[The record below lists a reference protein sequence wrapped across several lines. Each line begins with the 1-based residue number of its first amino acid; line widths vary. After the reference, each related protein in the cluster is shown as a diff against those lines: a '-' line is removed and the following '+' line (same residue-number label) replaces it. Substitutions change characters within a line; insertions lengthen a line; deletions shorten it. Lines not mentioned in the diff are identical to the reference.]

1 METVEQ
7 QKPTQKSKNQIPKGI
22 GNETSQKNKERKNKK
37 MKSAEN
43 VMSYEEYH
51 INGAGDVSNA
61 ELVDKNEVLRL
72 QKFGRFAI
80 KRLKQLK
87 SMS

>member
-1 METVEQ
+1 
-7 QKPTQKSKNQIPKGI
+7 
-22 GNETSQKNKERKNKK
+22 